1 MLNKRKFL
9 IKLCA
14 ALPAALLLTTTPVLA
29 DENDQTNQP
38 QTSETN
44 KQNVTYQS
52 LYWRCIN
59 QYTGQTL
66 QVMYADT
73 VKVVNGVP
81 ERQFFNMGQ
90 LPERIGDFEIAGN
103 PSYGG
108 RALEVDPN
116 NPSGVTYINCAY
128 YLPNKKDSSSATT
141 PHNQQHSQ
149 NVTKD
154 NHNSHSAIKK
164 TDKWRHQHK
173 MPNSATSNLN
183 KKQNASPS
191 KAATSSKPNKKKA
204 TSKKNK
210 PATAKNHANVQ
221 AERNSNILKFVVTPL
236 VIIVIAAIYIPRKF
250 WHRNRGK
257 HAE

>member
-1 MLNKRKFL
+1 MKL
-9 IKLCA
+9 I
-14 ALPAALLLTTTPVLA
+14 LT
-29 DENDQTNQP
+29 
-38 QTSETN
+38 
-44 KQNVTYQS
+44 
-52 LYWRCIN
+52 
-59 QYTGQTL
+59 
-66 QVMYADT
+66 
-73 VKVVNGVP
+73 
-81 ERQFFNMGQ
+81 
-90 LPERIGDFEIAGN
+90 
-103 PSYGG
+103 
-108 RALEVDPN
+108 
-116 NPSGVTYINCAY
+116 VTYIDCAY
-128 YLPNKKDSSSATT
+128 YLPNKKDSSSTT
-141 PHNQQHSQ
+141 TTHNQQHSQ

-221 AERNSNILKFVVTPL
+221 AERNSNILKFAVTPL
-236 VIIVIAAIYIPRKF
+236 VIMVIAAIYITRKF